1 MSIEDEQSELLRDL
15 PPLVHAA
22 AGGNLE
28 DVWVLLTSGAQINE
42 ADGEGWTALHA
53 AAARRQPQI
62 VEALLAAGADPN
74 VADAAGFTPLLNA
87 AGPGDPA
94 SVQALIGAGA
104 DVAVAHPTYGWSP
117 LSRAAEWDNS
127 DVLILLLRAGAD
139 PNQSCP
145 LISAAEAGSLRCTQ
159 ELVAAGADHT
169 VRLDGH
175 TAADYA
181 RKHQHSSV
189 AAFLDR
195 LATA

>member
-1 MSIEDEQSELLRDL
+1 MLL
-15 PPLVHAA
+15 A
-22 AGGNLE
+22 
-28 DVWVLLTSGAQINE
+28 SGAQVNE
-42 ADGEGWTALHA
+42 ADDGGWTALHA
-53 AAARRQPQI
+53 AATRRHPQI
-62 VEALLAAGADPN
+62 VEALLAAGADPHA
-74 VADAAGFTPLLNA
+74 ADDAGFTPLLNA

-104 DVAVAHPTYGWSP
+104 EVAVVHAAYGWTP
-117 LSRAAEWDNS
+117 LTRAAEWDNF
-127 DVLILLLRAGAD
+127 DVLALLLHAGAD
-139 PNQSCP
+139 PNQNWP
-145 LISAAEAGSLRCTQ
+145 LISAAEAGSLRCAR

-181 RKHQHSSV
+181 RKHQHSGV